1 MKHLLVGACLLA
13 LASPAFASTP
23 ENYAEATAAYVP
35 GMPPGIDPAR
45 IQMSPSSTAPHP
57 LVRETQGRAIVLSS
71 GGLSAHFLIG
81 VSVTDEAGDPVG
93 TIENLVFSPGGQVA
107 KAVLSVGGFMGLGA
121 KDVSVPFHEF
131 TISGESH
138 EHPTVRTSSTLARL
152 KALPVFRQAGLASGE
167 VLASDILGATL
178 KPQDAGS
185 EAVKLTDII
194 IDPDG
199 AGQYAAV
206 EYGGIDGFGA
216 KRTVVEFSTLGR
228 LTAKP
233 AIPLNLKM
241 AALKKAQPFIYK
253 VNGST
258 TSIPEILND

>member
-13 LASPAFASTP
+13 LVSPALASTWD
-23 ENYAEATAAYVP
+23 NYAETSAAEVP

-45 IQMSPSSTAPHP
+45 IQMSPGSTAPHP

-71 GGLSAHFLIG
+71 GGLSTRFLIG
-81 VSVTDEAGDPVG
+81 VRVTDEAGDPVG
-93 TIENLVFSPGGQVA
+93 TIENLVFSPGGRVERA
-107 KAVLSVGGFMGLGA
+107 ILSVGGFMGLGA
-121 KDVSVPFHEF
+121 KDVAVPFGKF

-138 EHPTVRTSSTLARL
+138 EHPTARTSSTLAEL

-167 VLASDILGATL
+167 ALASDILGATL
-178 KPQDAGS
+178 KPRKAGG

-199 AGQYAAV
+199 AGHYAAV

-216 KRTVVEFSTLGR
+216 KRTVVEFSTLGD

-241 AALKKAQPFIYK
+241 AALRKAQPFIYN